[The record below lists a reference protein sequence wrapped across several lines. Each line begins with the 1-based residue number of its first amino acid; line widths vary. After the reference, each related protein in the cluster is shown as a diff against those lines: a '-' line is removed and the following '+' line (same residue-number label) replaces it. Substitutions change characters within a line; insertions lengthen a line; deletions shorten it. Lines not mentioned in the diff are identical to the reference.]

1 MKIRTIIVDDE
12 PLATEV
18 LEKYLLQFTQM
29 ELVGKCADAI
39 QAFQLLQQKPVDLMF
54 LDIKM
59 PGIKG
64 TDLLRS
70 LKNPPKV
77 IFTTAYSEYALEGF
91 ELNAVDYL
99 LKPISFERFL
109 RAVDKIYELT
119 ENRSRPLITH
129 EAPVGDH
136 ETFIYLKV
144 ERKTVKVNV
153 ADILWIESLRDYV
166 KVVIKDHEY
175 ITRQK
180 ISMLEAMLPEN
191 RFIRIHRSFIV
202 SLAKID
208 SFYSY
213 SIQIAGHE
221 LPIGRNYKHDVQ
233 KKLKTENLLFTPEG
247 NRF

>member
-1 MKIRTIIVDDE
+1 MKIRTLIVDDE
-12 PLATEV
+12 PHAIAV
-18 LEKYLLQFTQM
+18 LEKYLAQFNQM
-29 ELVGKCADAI
+29 ELVGKCSDAI

-70 LKNPPKV
+70 LKNPPRV

-109 RAVDKIYELT
+109 RAVDKIYQLAE
-119 ENRSRPLITH
+119 SRHNPMITH
-129 EAPVGDH
+129 EIPASDH

-153 ADILWIESLRDYV
+153 NDILWIESLRDYV
-166 KVVIKDHEY
+166 KVVIKDQVY

-180 ISMLEAMLPEN
+180 ISILEEMLPEN
-191 RFIRIHRSFIV
+191 KFVRIHRSFIV
-202 SLAKID
+202 ALGKID

-213 SIQIAGHE
+213 SIEVAGHE
-221 LPIGRNYKHDVQ
+221 LPIGRNYKQDVQ
-233 KKLKTENLLFTPEG
+233 KKLKAEQIQFDS
-247 NRF
+247 

>member
-1 MKIRTIIVDDE
+1 MKIRTLIVDDE
-12 PLATEV
+12 PHAIAV
-18 LEKYLLQFTQM
+18 LEKYLAQFSQM
-29 ELVGKCADAI
+29 ELIGKCSDAI

-54 LDIKM
+54 LDIQM

-70 LKNPPKV
+70 LKNPPRV

-109 RAVDKIYELT
+109 RAVDKIYQLAE
-119 ENRSRPLITH
+119 SRHNPMITH
-129 EAPVGDH
+129 EIPANDH

-153 ADILWIESLRDYV
+153 NDILWIESLRDYV
-166 KVVIKDHEY
+166 KVVIKDQVY

-180 ISMLEAMLPEN
+180 ISILEEMLPEN
-191 RFIRIHRSFIV
+191 RFVRIHRSFIV
-202 SLAKID
+202 ALAKID

-213 SIQIAGHE
+213 SIEVAGHE
-221 LPIGRNYKHDVQ
+221 LPIGRNYKKDVQ
-233 KKLKTENLLFTPEG
+233 KKLKAERLQFD
-247 NRF
+247 

>member
-1 MKIRTIIVDDE
+1 MKIRTLIVDDE
-12 PLATEV
+12 PHAIAV
-18 LEKYLLQFTQM
+18 LEKYLAQFNQM
-29 ELVGKCADAI
+29 ELIGKCSDAI
-39 QAFQLLQQKPVDLMF
+39 QAFQLLQQKQVDLMF

-70 LKNPPKV
+70 LKNPPRV

-109 RAVDKIYELT
+109 RAVDKIYQLAE
-119 ENRSRPLITH
+119 SRHNPVIIH
-129 EAPVGDH
+129 EAPASDH

-153 ADILWIESLRDYV
+153 NDILWIESLRDYV
-166 KVVIKDHEY
+166 KMVIKDQIY

-180 ISMLEAMLPEN
+180 ISILEEMLPEN
-191 RFIRIHRSFIV
+191 RFVRIHRSFIV
-202 SLAKID
+202 ALAKID

-213 SIQIAGHE
+213 SIEVAGHE
-221 LPIGRNYKHDVQ
+221 LPIGRNYKQDVQ
-233 KKLKTENLLFTPEG
+233 KKLKAERLQFD
-247 NRF
+247 

>member
-1 MKIRTIIVDDE
+1 MKIRTLIVDDE
-12 PLATEV
+12 PHAIAV
-18 LEKYLLQFTQM
+18 LEKYLTQFNQM
-29 ELVGKCADAI
+29 ELVGKCSDAI
-39 QAFQLLQQKPVDLMF
+39 QAFQLLQQKSVDLMF
-54 LDIKM
+54 LDIQM

-70 LKNPPKV
+70 LKNPPRV

-109 RAVDKIYELT
+109 RAVDKIYQLAE
-119 ENRSRPLITH
+119 SKVRPIITH
-129 EAPVGDH
+129 ETSVSDH

-153 ADILWIESLRDYV
+153 NDILWIESLRDYV
-166 KVVIKDHEY
+166 KVVIKDQVY

-180 ISMLEAMLPEN
+180 ISMLEEMLPEN
-191 RFIRIHRSFIV
+191 RFVRIHRSFIV
-202 SLAKID
+202 ALAKID

-213 SIQIAGHE
+213 SIEVAGHE
-221 LPIGRNYKHDVQ
+221 LPIGRNYKQDVQ
-233 KKLKTENLLFTPEG
+233 KKLKAERLQFD
-247 NRF
+247 

>member
-12 PLATEV
+12 PHAIAV
-18 LEKYLLQFTQM
+18 IEKYLSQFSQM

-77 IFTTAYSEYALEGF
+77 IFTTAHSEYALEGF

-109 RAVDKIYELT
+109 RAVDKIYQLS
-119 ENRSRPLITH
+119 ENKARSLITY
-129 EAPVGDH
+129 EAPVSDH
-136 ETFIYLKV
+136 EAFIYLKV
-144 ERKTVKVNV
+144 DRKTIKINVNE
-153 ADILWIESLRDYV
+153 ILWVESLRDYV
-166 KVVIKDHEY
+166 KVVTKEHTH

-180 ISMLEAMLPEN
+180 ISILEEMLPESK
-191 RFIRIHRSFIV
+191 FVRIHRSFIV
-202 SLAKID
+202 ALSKID

-213 SIQIAGHE
+213 SIEVAGHE
-221 LPIGRNYKHDVQ
+221 LPIGRNYKQDVQ
-233 KKLKTENLLFTPEG
+233 KKLKAERLQLD
-247 NRF
+247 